1 MYFNIQIDKQNMLF
15 TYSYHQDIEFGTF
28 CVVNFRNKEV
38 IGVVVEKQELTNTK
52 YEIKEIVKVL
62 DKKLDKSL
70 FKLITWMHDYYIEPY
85 GHLLPLISE
94 PKIEVNSRKSKK
106 ISAVSEIPALSAEQE
121 KIANDIENSS
131 KNIHLIYGVTGSGK
145 THVYIRLIKKA
156 LEQDKSSII
165 LVPEITLTPQL
176 ISKLE
181 SFFGSKV
188 ALWHSKLTENK
199 KKTYYK
205 ELESGEKKV
214 VLGTRSAL
222 FCNVKNLGYI
232 IIDEEH
238 EGSYKQEDAPRYHVK
253 NVAIKRAM
261 LENAKLILGSATPS
275 FETYYQVKQGH
286 IVEHRLENRYNNYSM
301 PRYEIVD
308 LNDERELLTKT
319 LIEKINEKI
328 ENKEQVIILLN
339 RKAHSIIVKCDSCNR
354 TFECEKCS
362 TKLSLY
368 KSNVLKCNQCE
379 TKYKYNSFCKY
390 CGSDK
395 IIKLGMGTEKL
406 EDKLCEMFDSEK
418 ILRMDS
424 DTMNTNKKLNTAY
437 NEFLEGKYNILIGT
451 QIVAKGFHFPN
462 VTLVCVINAEG
473 INIIP
478 DYRSSEK
485 TYQLITQVAGRA
497 GRSEK
502 KGEVLIQSLNPDSS
516 LISSIVNNDYEKIY
530 EDQMNFRK
538 ILNYPPYSKHIKI
551 VLTGTDEEK
560 LQKSSNDLYII
571 INKYISN
578 LATVYTPSNA
588 GIYKISRRY
597 RKIINIILNRENE
610 KKVKKILKQI
620 IEKINYGTIRVLVD
634 VDSNSMF

>member
-15 TYSYHQDIEFGTF
+15 TYSYHQDIELGTF
-28 CVVNFRNKEV
+28 CFVNFRNKEV

-85 GHLLPLISE
+85 GHLLPLILE

-199 KKTYYK
+199 KKAYYK

-238 EGSYKQEDAPRYHVK
+238 EG
-253 NVAIKRAM
+253 
-261 LENAKLILGSATPS
+261 
-275 FETYYQVKQGH
+275 
-286 IVEHRLENRYNNYSM
+286 
-301 PRYEIVD
+301 
-308 LNDERELLTKT
+308 
-319 LIEKINEKI
+319 
-328 ENKEQVIILLN
+328 
-339 RKAHSIIVKCDSCNR
+339 
-354 TFECEKCS
+354 
-362 TKLSLY
+362 
-368 KSNVLKCNQCE
+368 
-379 TKYKYNSFCKY
+379 
-390 CGSDK
+390 
-395 IIKLGMGTEKL
+395 
-406 EDKLCEMFDSEK
+406 
-418 ILRMDS
+418 
-424 DTMNTNKKLNTAY
+424 
-437 NEFLEGKYNILIGT
+437 
-451 QIVAKGFHFPN
+451 
-462 VTLVCVINAEG
+462 
-473 INIIP
+473 
-478 DYRSSEK
+478 
-485 TYQLITQVAGRA
+485 
-497 GRSEK
+497 
-502 KGEVLIQSLNPDSS
+502 
-516 LISSIVNNDYEKIY
+516 
-530 EDQMNFRK
+530 
-538 ILNYPPYSKHIKI
+538 
-551 VLTGTDEEK
+551 
-560 LQKSSNDLYII
+560 
-571 INKYISN
+571 
-578 LATVYTPSNA
+578 
-588 GIYKISRRY
+588 
-597 RKIINIILNRENE
+597 
-610 KKVKKILKQI
+610 
-620 IEKINYGTIRVLVD
+620 
-634 VDSNSMF
+634 